1 MHNITIF
8 SPLTIFIFG
17 AITLA
22 FIYHLV
28 LFIFNKDRL
37 LIHYNLYL
45 LFATLFSFFLTRFI
59 AFIFGNDVQRYFS
72 NYLAEPLQIL
82 YLAMYFNFILQ
93 SIEVVKKG
101 NQFLYRSW
109 VFIMSILFGYVL
121 LYFFG
126 KTIFHF
132 ENDLWSFI
140 GIRIFIFLMTTLMLW
155 QCFKLRHITFQLYI
169 LIGSSVYLIFGLI
182 SFISN
187 LYYDNLSE
195 FSIFPTEWLLIGTFS
210 DIVFFSIAMSYRN
223 NMQWKKMNLTLLN
236 DAKEMIKMQ
245 RIVLEKHTALENER
259 SRIAAELHDDLGSGL
274 TRITYLSQVA
284 LNNNVSQ
291 SELLKINKTS
301 SELIENMSEIIWA
314 MKEENNSI
322 EDLIT
327 YIKMYVVE
335 YLDLNH
341 LDFEIDIPETY
352 DSITVNGEIRR
363 NIFLTIKE
371 ALHNIAKHA
380 NATKVTVNI
389 DISDYFKIII
399 HDNGIGFDSNFKSSK
414 PKNGIL
420 NMKKRIAT
428 INGTLII
435 NSKEG
440 TTIEIEIPIKQLG

>member
-1 MHNITIF
+1 
-8 SPLTIFIFG
+8 
-17 AITLA
+17 
-22 FIYHLV
+22 
-28 LFIFNKDRL
+28 
-37 LIHYNLYL
+37 
-45 LFATLFSFFLTRFI
+45 
-59 AFIFGNDVQRYFS
+59 
-72 NYLAEPLQIL
+72 
-82 YLAMYFNFILQ
+82 
-93 SIEVVKKG
+93 
-101 NQFLYRSW
+101 
-109 VFIMSILFGYVL
+109 
-121 LYFFG
+121 
-126 KTIFHF
+126 
-132 ENDLWSFI
+132 
-140 GIRIFIFLMTTLMLW
+140 MLW

-284 LNNNVSQ
+284 LKNNVSQ

-371 ALHNIAKHA
+371 SLHNIVKHA